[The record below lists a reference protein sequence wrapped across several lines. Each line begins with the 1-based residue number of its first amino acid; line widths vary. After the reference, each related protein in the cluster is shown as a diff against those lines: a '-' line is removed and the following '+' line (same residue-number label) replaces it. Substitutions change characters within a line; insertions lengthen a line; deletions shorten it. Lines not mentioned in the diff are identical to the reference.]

1 MTKILLVEDDE
12 IVARVAIWRLEKL
25 GYEVCGRAT
34 NSADA
39 LKLAGEHHPDLV
51 LMDINIA
58 GPDDGITTAK
68 KMIEVTDARIVY
80 LTSLSDDETITRAA
94 DTHPAGYIIKP
105 FEDKDLKIGIDIA
118 LRKKITASKS
128 SF

>member
-1 MTKILLVEDDE
+1 MTKILLVEDDD
-12 IVARVAIWRLEKL
+12 IVARVATWRLEKL

-51 LMDINIA
+51 LMDINIV

-68 KMIEVTDARIVY
+68 MLKEVTDARIVY
-80 LTSLSDDETITRAA
+80 LTSQSDDETIIRAA
-94 DTHPAGYIIKP
+94 ETQPAGYIAKP
-105 FEDKDLKIGIDIA
+105 FEDKDLKIGIEIA
-118 LRKKITASKS
+118 LRKK
-128 SF
+128 

>member
-1 MTKILLVEDDE
+1 MTKILLVEDDD
-12 IVARVAIWRLEKL
+12 IVARVAAWRLEKL

-51 LMDINIA
+51 LMDIHIA

-68 KMIEVTDARIVY
+68 MLKKVTDTRIVY
-80 LTSLSDDETITRAA
+80 LTSHSDDETIARAA
-94 DTHPAGYIIKP
+94 DTQPAGYISKP
-105 FEDKDLKIGIDIA
+105 FEDKDLKIGIDMA
-118 LRKKITASKS
+118 LRKKTTASKS
-128 SF
+128 NF